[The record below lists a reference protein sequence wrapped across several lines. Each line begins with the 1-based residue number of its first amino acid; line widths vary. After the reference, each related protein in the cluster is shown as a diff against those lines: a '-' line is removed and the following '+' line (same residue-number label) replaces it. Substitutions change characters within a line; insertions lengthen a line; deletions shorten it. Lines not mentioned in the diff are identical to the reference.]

1 MYIERNGGIDMDLG
15 FSILLV
21 VIGLIVGFGLCV
33 LFNYYRTNSAS
44 KKVDALM
51 EKAKKDAEK
60 AKRESILET
69 KEEIHKLKLDYEK
82 ELKEKKN
89 EIKLS
94 EERLIQREKNMDKR
108 DELYQKREST
118 LDDRENKLFDKQKEI
133 QDEQVKVEEIK
144 QQQLDLLHE
153 ISGIGIEKA
162 KEMVMS
168 KVKEAMS
175 KEISSYIR
183 ESENEAKLEVDRK
196 SKELLVSSMQKF
208 ASDVANEQT
217 VTVVN
222 LPNDDLKGRIIGRE
236 GRNIRTIEAITGV
249 DLIIDD
255 TPEAVVLSS
264 FDPLRREIARVT
276 LETLLKDGRI
286 HPTRIEELY
295 DKVSKDMKSKIMEYG
310 NDALFELGLTKVD
323 PELVELIG
331 KLHFRTSYGQ
341 NALQHSIEVAHLS
354 GVLAGELGENVG
366 LAKRAGLLHD
376 IGKSIDH
383 EVEGSHVTI
392 GVDLAKKYHEPEV
405 VINAI
410 ASHHGDTQATS
421 VISII
426 VAIADAL
433 SASRPGARNDSLEN
447 YIQRLEQLE
456 SIGNDIDGVDK
467 TFAVQA
473 GRELRVIVKPEQVDD
488 LTSHKIARDIKEQIE
503 STMQYPG
510 TIKVTVI
517 RETRAQEEAK

>member
-1 MYIERNGGIDMDLG
+1 MDLG

-21 VIGLIVGFGLCV
+21 VIGLILGFGLCV
-33 LFNYYRTNSAS
+33 LINHYRANSAS
-44 KKVDALM
+44 KKVESFM

-60 AKRESILET
+60 TKREAILET

-153 ISGIGIEKA
+153 ISGIGIDKA

-295 DKVSKDMKSKIMEYG
+295 DKVSKDMKSKIIEYG
-310 NDALFELGLTKVD
+310 NDALFELGLTKMD

-354 GVLAGELGENVG
+354 GVLAGELGENVV

-392 GVDLAKKYHEPEV
+392 GVDLAKRYHEPEV
-405 VINAI
+405 VINSI

-456 SIGNDIDGVDK
+456 SIGNDIDGVEK

-473 GRELRVIVKPEQVDD
+473 GRELRVIVKPEEVDD